1 MQAGNIVCMQAGNI
15 VCMQAGKIVC
25 MQAGKIVCMQAGNGG
40 ASAPSKLGDPEHMK
54 SRTLAVQQHMP
65 GAIAADD
72 YLSRCEVMLCAHGF
86 RGDNTIGVSN
96 LCRDESTGILK
107 SKIEA
112 IFGANFNINGLGAVL
127 TCGATGVLPF
137 PPLPLCLLCC
147 CCCRYCCCV
156 SREFWGW
163 STSLRC

>member
-1 MQAGNIVCMQAGNI
+1 MTEKNCVQAAE
-15 VCMQAGKIVC
+15 AD
-25 MQAGKIVCMQAGNGG
+25 
-40 ASAPSKLGDPEHMK
+40 APFVADADHMK
-54 SRTLAVQQHMP
+54 KRTLAVQKHMP
-65 GAIAADD
+65 GAMAADD

-127 TCGATGVLPF
+127 TCGATGM
-137 PPLPLCLLCC
+137 
-147 CCCRYCCCV
+147 
-156 SREFWGW
+156 
-163 STSLRC
+163 

>member
-1 MQAGNIVCMQAGNI
+1 MQAA
-15 VCMQAGKIVC
+15 
-25 MQAGKIVCMQAGNGG
+25 
-40 ASAPSKLGDPEHMK
+40 ASDAPTFVADADHMK
-54 SRTLAVQQHMP
+54 KRTLAVQKHMP
-65 GAIAADD
+65 GAMAADD

-127 TCGATGVLPF
+127 TCGATGA
-137 PPLPLCLLCC
+137 
-147 CCCRYCCCV
+147 V
-156 SREFWGW
+156 SIALFCTKCAHDRFCKPTSSLHV
-163 STSLRC
+163 STV